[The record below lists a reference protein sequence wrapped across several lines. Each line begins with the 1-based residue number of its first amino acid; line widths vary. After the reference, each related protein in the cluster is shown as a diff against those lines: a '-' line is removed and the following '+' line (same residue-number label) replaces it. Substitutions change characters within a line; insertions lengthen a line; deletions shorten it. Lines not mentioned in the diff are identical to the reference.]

1 MFGFFFP
8 PKKKGYK
15 NRLLLCDIFLK
26 VWGLIQREM
35 NNKAGN
41 ANTLT
46 MLMGLLCTFY
56 KV

>member
-8 PKKKGYK
+8 PKKKVYK

-26 VWGLIQREM
+26 VWGLIQGEM

-41 ANTLT
+41 ANTLP
-46 MLMGLLCTFY
+46 MLMGLSRTFY